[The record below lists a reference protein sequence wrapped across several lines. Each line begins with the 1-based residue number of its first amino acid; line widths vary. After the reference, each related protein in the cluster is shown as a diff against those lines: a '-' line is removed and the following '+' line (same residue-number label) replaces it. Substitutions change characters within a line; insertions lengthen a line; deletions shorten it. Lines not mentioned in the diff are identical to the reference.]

1 MKYNILLVGL
11 GSIGTMHL
19 NSLYK
24 LGYKNIFIV
33 SRSGKAKKGFEQF
46 RFYSSINE
54 ACSEQKINIAIVST
68 PTAEHTKNLVDLLS
82 YKIKNI
88 YLEKP
93 ISHSLVEI
101 RKVEK
106 ILNNSDTNLVVGYDL
121 HFDPGLLLIKNY
133 IHKNKIGKVISFIAE
148 VGQYLPD
155 WRPNTDYKKS
165 MSARKSLGGGVMLD
179 LVHEFDYLNWLIG
192 PIKSISGKNNKISNL
207 DIDTEDVSV
216 NIIETTSGALGTLH
230 LDYMQ
235 YELSRKCKIIGEKGV
250 LIWDYSKGNVMF
262 MSHKDKT
269 WRTHDFSNYK
279 REDRFLDIM
288 NSFMNSIKSNHDE
301 RLVNFH
307 DAKRSLELVEA
318 AKKSNID
325 NKLVSL

>member
-1 MKYNILLVGL
+1 MIGKINDLYKPKLSQFSTQQNIVKQNILLVGL

-19 NSLYK
+19 NSLHK
-24 LGYKNIFIV
+24 LGFKNIFIV
-33 SRSGKAKKGFEQF
+33 SRSGKVKKGFEQF
-46 RFYSSINE
+46 KFYSTINE

-68 PTAEHTKNLVDLLS
+68 PTSEHTKNLEDLLS

-93 ISHSLVEI
+93 ISHSLEEI

-106 ILNNSDTNLVVGYDL
+106 ILNNSDTNLVVGFDL

-155 WRPNTDYKKS
+155 WRPNIDYKES

-230 LDYMQ
+230 
-235 YELSRKCKIIGEKGV
+235 
-250 LIWDYSKGNVMF
+250 
-262 MSHKDKT
+262 
-269 WRTHDFSNYK
+269 
-279 REDRFLDIM
+279 
-288 NSFMNSIKSNHDE
+288 
-301 RLVNFH
+301 
-307 DAKRSLELVEA
+307 
-318 AKKSNID
+318 
-325 NKLVSL
+325 